1 MPTRR
6 PIGQVVFDH
15 QTHCPLLHTMGVM
28 ALGQSQVVHV
38 GIEASMTGRALML
51 GIGQVDVYRPVTPS
65 IAQIVQDPPS
75 YTITPGSPLAEGATS
90 SPVIPAPPLDPRWR
104 KILHPCNTFCPVRNV
119 LAWPFHDRFSRRSA
133 SGEIIG

>member
-1 MPTRR
+1 
-6 PIGQVVFDH
+6 
-15 QTHCPLLHTMGVM
+15 M